1 MGLYDKII
9 PNNDNLSEQIDIIQ
23 GFLRESR
30 TNLGFMSSGAVK
42 ATAKLLH
49 RDEIVK
55 YAIHANVAIE
65 KTGGKLK
72 VKNYKLKGKEPGVVA
87 VSNQRILFTKDV
99 IGDSD
104 NISIYLEDIDSVQ
117 TIILRKG
124 FDDRISKV
132 QNIEE
137 ANELL
142 DSLLVFSDSRMR
154 CKTQKGF
161 SDIEFHNYF
170 KNVKQLLSQR
180 FNGYEFEQKFDASD
194 WKNRFTELK
203 DIVQIT
209 SEEKDKLISE
219 GKKKYKEYKGNFWSN
234 LFGKKEEP
242 VKALNEGVTANV
254 VTQKELAEAFNK
266 SIEVKGVS
274 VKNGNKAKN
283 KKRDINKDD
292 KKSQD
297 VK

>member
-1 MGLYDKII
+1 MGLFDKII

-104 NISIYLEDIDSVQ
+104 NISIYLEDIDSVDSSGN
-117 TIILRKG
+117 IITGAALRIQSYTTA
-124 FDDRISKV
+124 ISV
-132 QNIEE
+132 
-137 ANELL
+137 
-142 DSLLVFSDSRMR
+142 D
-154 CKTQKGF
+154 
-161 SDIEFHNYF
+161 
-170 KNVKQLLSQR
+170 
-180 FNGYEFEQKFDASD
+180 
-194 WKNRFTELK
+194 
-203 DIVQIT
+203 
-209 SEEKDKLISE
+209 
-219 GKKKYKEYKGNFWSN
+219 
-234 LFGKKEEP
+234 
-242 VKALNEGVTANV
+242 
-254 VTQKELAEAFNK
+254 
-266 SIEVKGVS
+266 
-274 VKNGNKAKN
+274 GNKATLNILRDKIDEAIYLN
-283 KKRDINKDD
+283 KQESVTPAVVIQGTSSADEILKY
-292 KKSQD
+292 KKLCDEGIITEEEFNMKKKQLME
-297 VK
+297 